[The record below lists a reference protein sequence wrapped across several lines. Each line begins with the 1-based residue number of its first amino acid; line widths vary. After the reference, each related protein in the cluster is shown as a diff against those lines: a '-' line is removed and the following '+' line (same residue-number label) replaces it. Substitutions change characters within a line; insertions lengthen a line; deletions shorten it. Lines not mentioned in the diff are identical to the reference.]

1 MKTKQSIQ
9 LMKSKVYII
18 GVIPSIIDNDCHR
31 KFYKTQLDLIEMG
44 YQVTNPI
51 DRLTNSDMIPE
62 IAERKNLQDLMM
74 ADAVYILPDVP
85 MGKDLKNV
93 EVKLALDLNLT
104 IILGSLNIFEKN
116 SKNTI
121 EETNFNQSLICI

>member
-1 MKTKQSIQ
+1 
-9 LMKSKVYII
+9 MKSKVYII